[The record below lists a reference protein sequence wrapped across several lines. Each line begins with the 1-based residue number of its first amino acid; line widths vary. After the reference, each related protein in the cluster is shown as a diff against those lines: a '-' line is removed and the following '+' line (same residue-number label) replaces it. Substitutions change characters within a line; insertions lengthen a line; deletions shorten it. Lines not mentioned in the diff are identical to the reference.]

1 MKSIRLVD
9 HLKEKGFMCYVSSPS
24 KEEYEKFCELQ
35 KKTGNKNMKFKP
47 FVPVCYEKQL
57 TRITSLIIEGWAEK
71 NVYYY
76 DFYKITF
83 FPKRSEG
90 SNIKIYGRRM
100 TRYQLLRCVEWVKN
114 K

>member
-1 MKSIRLVD
+1 
-9 HLKEKGFMCYVSSPS
+9 
-24 KEEYEKFCELQ
+24 
-35 KKTGNKNMKFKP
+35 MKFKP

-100 TRYQLLRCVEWVKN
+100 TRYQLLSCAEWVK